1 MNDAVLAPEVPD
13 FPEEKAPTWRR
24 LLAKSLIRAEE
35 LLDSEDDRIS
45 GAMAQS
51 LLAIAART
59 GVWKPGAA
67 DDSGPSGPQIT
78 LTLEQT
84 RLVAQ
89 GNPKAL
95 AELERLV
102 KAREKIGTAV
112 VSGVLTDGS

>member
-1 MNDAVLAPEVPD
+1 MSDADLVEEPPEGPRAP
-13 FPEEKAPTWRR
+13 KWST
-24 LLAKSLIRAEE
+24 LLAKSMRRADQ
-35 LLDSEDDRIS
+35 LLDSEDDRIA

-67 DDSGPSGPQIT
+67 DERGRSSGPTIR

-89 GNPKAL
+89 GDPKAL
-95 AELERLV
+95 AELEKLMKLSS
-102 KAREKIGTAV
+102 KAGP
-112 VSGVLTDGS
+112 VSQLEALTGDE